1 MMRRCQHTFDI
12 RELEPIMFKPTP
24 SRALL
29 MLLYAMLFRMIM
41 AGFSYGSFVETL
53 VCIYA
58 SVFLY
63 HYGDWI
69 YQKSELLLMNCKKR
83 FRSDD

>member
-12 RELEPIMFKPTP
+12 RGLETLMVIPGP

-53 VCIYA
+53 MCIYA

-83 FRSDD
+83 FRGDD

>member
-12 RELEPIMFKPTP
+12 RGLETLMSIPGP
-24 SRALL
+24 SRTLL

-53 VCIYA
+53 VFIYA

-69 YQKSELLLMNCKKR
+69 YQKIRIYADEL
-83 FRSDD
+83 

>member
-1 MMRRCQHTFDI
+1 MRRCQHAFDL
-12 RELEPIMFKPTP
+12 RGLETIMTP
-24 SRALL
+24 SRRLL
-29 MLLYAMLFRMIM
+29 MLLFVMLFRMFMM
-41 AGFSYGSFVETL
+41 AFHYSSLVETL
-53 VCIYA
+53 VCIYT

-83 FRSDD
+83 FRGAD

>member
-1 MMRRCQHTFDI
+1 MRRCQHTFDL
-12 RELEPIMFKPTP
+12 RGLETVMTP
-24 SRALL
+24 SRSLL
-29 MLLYAMLFRMIM
+29 MLLYAMLIRMIM

-69 YQKSELLLMNCKKR
+69 YQKFELLLMNCKKR